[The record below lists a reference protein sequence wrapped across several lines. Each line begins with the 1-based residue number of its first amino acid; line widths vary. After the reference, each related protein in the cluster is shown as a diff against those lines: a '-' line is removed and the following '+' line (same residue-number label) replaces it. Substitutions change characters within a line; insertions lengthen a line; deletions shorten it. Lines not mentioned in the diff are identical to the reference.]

1 MDTRSN
7 TNIHIGSDEVI
18 GASVQRLT
26 SSYNKEVFALKIGG
40 PYWNHV
46 SLFMDKQ
53 QFIDICRDME
63 VLYMVEILGANEKE
77 ARS

>member
-1 MDTRSN
+1 
-7 TNIHIGSDEVI
+7 
-18 GASVQRLT
+18 
-26 SSYNKEVFALKIGG
+26 
-40 PYWNHV
+40 
-46 SLFMDKQ
+46 MDKQ